1 MQIQRQTR
9 PPMPSLLN
17 NIMPYLPPN
26 LASYA
31 YTGMKYW
38 ALLGQLLDD
47 LAVLVLSI
55 TTFILAAEHF
65 QLGAAD
71 SKVKMD

>member
-1 MQIQRQTR
+1 
-9 PPMPSLLN
+9 MPSLLN
-17 NIMPYLPPN
+17 SIMPYLPPKF
-26 LASYA
+26 ASYA

-55 TTFILAAEHF
+55 VTFILCAEHF
-65 QLGAAD
+65 QFGAAD
-71 SKVKMD
+71 GKVKMD